1 MPAQSVEDEEEDEGE
16 ERVTSFCGGDAD
28 DATDAGGG
36 GLLGEIEA
44 ALGIGLTDGSIR
56 INSVHRPFSF
66 RKMKCDTSVSV
77 RPLPFSL

>member
-28 DATDAGGG
+28 DATDAGG